1 MQILEKGLDHRP
13 IPRRAGRDRDSVPK
27 PPTSLQRRLLRYLRN
42 AVGLCVTVV
51 FLYPVLLTLATA
63 LRKAAD
69 VAASPLGLPVH
80 PTFANITAAFRD
92 MNFARSVGNTLL
104 ITAAA
109 TVIVVMLGSLAA
121 YPLARITATWSK
133 WTHRLFLA
141 GMAIPLFVGIA
152 PLYITLRSM
161 GLVNTIGGVILI
173 EAGVNLP
180 LAVFFYTG
188 FLRSLPQELE
198 EAAAIDGCGPLR
210 TFLSTV
216 LPLLR
221 PVTGTL
227 IMFVT
232 LAVWNDLAV
241 PLVFLQ
247 NPQQWTVMVNAYSY
261 IGPHG
266 FEPTTLFA
274 TAFLGTLPLLV
285 GFVFLQRL
293 ITEGITAGAV
303 KG

>member
-1 MQILEKGLDHRP
+1 MATLAKGTVRAHGTHRSIGSP
-13 IPRRAGRDRDSVPK
+13 HGRPRTG
-27 PPTSLQRRLLRYLRN
+27 LRRRILRYACNTLGIC
-42 AVGLCVTVV
+42 ATVV
-51 FLYPVLLTLATA
+51 FLYPVLLTVSTA
-63 LRKAAD
+63 VRKAAD
-69 VAASPLGLPVH
+69 VSASPLGLPLH
-80 PTFANITAAFRD
+80 PTFANITAAFRHMD
-92 MNFARSVGNTLL
+92 FARSVGNTLL
-104 ITAAA
+104 ITASA
-109 TVIVVMLGSLAA
+109 TVIVVVLGSLAA
-121 YPLARITATWSK
+121 YPLARITAAWSK
-133 WTHRLFLA
+133 WTHRLFLG

-161 GLVNTIGGVILI
+161 GLVDSYLGVVLI

-188 FLRSLPQELE
+188 FVRSVPPELE
-198 EAAAIDGCGPLR
+198 EAAALDGCGPLR
-210 TFLSTV
+210 TFVTTI

-241 PLVFLQ
+241 PLVFLH
-247 NPQQWTVMVNAYSY
+247 NPKQWTVMVNAYSY
-261 IGPHG
+261 IGPTG

>member
-1 MQILEKGLDHRP
+1 LGIC
-13 IPRRAGRDRDSVPK
+13 A
-27 PPTSLQRRLLRYLRN
+27 
-42 AVGLCVTVV
+42 TVV
-51 FLYPVLLTLATA
+51 FLYPVLLTISTA

-69 VAASPLGLPVH
+69 VAASPLGLPLR
-80 PTFANITAAFRD
+80 PTFANIATAFRNMD
-92 MNFARSVGNTLL
+92 FARSVVNTLL
-104 ITAAA
+104 ITASA
-109 TVIVVMLGSLAA
+109 TVIVVILGSLAA
-121 YPLARITATWSK
+121 YPLARITASWSK
-133 WTHRLFLA
+133 WAYRLFLG

-152 PLYITLRSM
+152 PLYITLRTM
-161 GLVNTIGGVILI
+161 GLVNSYLGVILI

-180 LAVFFYTG
+180 LAVFFYTS
-188 FLRSLPQELE
+188 FVRSVPRELE
-198 EAAAIDGCGPLR
+198 EAAALDGCGPLR
-210 TFLSTV
+210 TFVTTI

-247 NPQQWTVMVNAYSY
+247 NPQQRTVMVNAYSY

-274 TAFLGTLPLLV
+274 TAFLGALPLLV